1 MRAREYLPTRITT
14 PSPSSFCAPSP
25 RRGRRPVNLWSVFL
39 SASVCLPVA
48 RAHARRVWSSC
59 RETQQVC
66 GGGTAVIP
74 EDSSG
79 LVFVFFCVGE
89 VEASRCVNRC
99 GSLLIVVFFFSL
111 SLFSKSHRFASLK
124 HQLFSGAPR
133 QHLALCYSRV
143 PLLVGTE
150 AESCRWIFVSRGA

>member
-99 GSLLIVVFFFSL
+99 GLLLIVVFFLSL
-111 SLFSKSHRFASLK
+111 SLFKIAQICQFEASVVLRRT
-124 HQLFSGAPR
+124 QTAFGSLLFTRP
-133 QHLALCYSRV
+133 
-143 PLLVGTE
+143 LVG
-150 AESCRWIFVSRGA
+150 WD

>member
-48 RAHARRVWSSC
+48 RAHVRAHARRVWSSC

-79 LVFVFFCVGE
+79 LVFGFFLRG
-89 VEASRCVNRC
+89 
-99 GSLLIVVFFFSL
+99 GS
-111 SLFSKSHRFASLK
+111 
-124 HQLFSGAPR
+124 
-133 QHLALCYSRV
+133 
-143 PLLVGTE
+143 
-150 AESCRWIFVSRGA
+150 